1 MTYLI
6 FVAAETERSARRD
19 GIREKYDEKRRTKRK
34 QKKEECTNVKRS
46 KDLCEEKGKKGA
58 HM

>member
-1 MTYLI
+1 MQKNK
-6 FVAAETERSARRD
+6 VDERSARRD